1 MRGEEVVVV
10 IVMDGLREC
19 GQKEGEG
26 NEMTDGTLWCFTDT
40 FKTHNHGGTCVDSV
54 RLTVRG

>member
-1 MRGEEVVVV
+1 
-10 IVMDGLREC
+10 MDGLREC

-54 RLTVRG
+54 RLTVRE